1 MGLGVCQLKSLR
13 DFLAERIHPTTTR
26 ACPVQGPVI
35 ILRMQILTGHALRAL
50 KVAVMP
56 HLDHITAEARI
67 IGSAKTTWFTED
79 GGIVGINTDV
89 TGIKNS
95 LLTVITGI
103 SSPFPSEMPLSF
115 EPGKSAGFLLGG
127 GGAARAAVRA
137 MIQLN
142 LCPVLSSI
150 EISLTAALIEIY
162 PHANLRSLSDLFIA
176 EAELGNLTVVGVPIV
191 QEFVP
196 FQQSHQRLVS
206 RHSKVISFII
216 S

>member
-1 MGLGVCQLKSLR
+1 
-13 DFLAERIHPTTTR
+13 
-26 ACPVQGPVI
+26 
-35 ILRMQILTGHALRAL
+35 
-50 KVAVMP
+50 MP

-196 FQQSHQRLVS
+196 FQQSHQRRQPKEMYTASPRWPLARSTPDLTNRGDHNFLTWPDAPILSEMPYNLV
-206 RHSKVISFII
+206 
-216 S
+216 